1 MIMAEN
7 QSRSRARWGWPIL
20 LAFTVFH
27 ASGQGAVAAPD
38 IVSIDKIGHFGVF
51 GLLATLIARTQPRSR
66 WWMGVL
72 LASLYGICD
81 EFRQS
86 LTPGRSVEFADW
98 VADTTGAAFA
108 VTIYAKWDLYRRL
121 MEKKLWGRTSPQVAK
136 EDSPVSKSAE

>member
-7 QSRSRARWGWPIL
+7 HSISKARWFWPFV
-20 LAFTVFH
+20 LAFTIFH

-66 WWMGVL
+66 WWLGVA

-81 EFRQS
+81 EYRQS

-108 VTIYAKWDLYRRL
+108 VSVYAKWAYYRRV
-121 MEKKLWGRTSPQVAK
+121 METKLWGRVSAPVAK
-136 EDSPVSKSAE
+136 AE